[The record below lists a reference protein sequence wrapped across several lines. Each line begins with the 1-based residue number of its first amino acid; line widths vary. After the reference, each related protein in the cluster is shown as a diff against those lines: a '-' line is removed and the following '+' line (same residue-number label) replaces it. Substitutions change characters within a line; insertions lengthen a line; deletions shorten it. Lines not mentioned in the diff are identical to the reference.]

1 MASGLKSLLFVAALG
16 AAASALA
23 QGTAGDTELR
33 SMTVSAM
40 KDPVSKSYRRMV
52 NGMDLFEQKRA
63 MAPAATL
70 RYRLLPRQRD
80 TKMDG
85 IALNVLGET
94 VAIPVRVARDG
105 SFELERDA
113 KAVQED
119 AWVMPNRKVASMT
132 WRTEIRTPGLPP
144 DARRLGDLRL
154 ECEVGMEADLVSN
167 QRGLLSNPM
176 RRRMGYCTENPA
188 RYLYFSERPLFG
200 VTLVSGSRSESLP
213 VDELYAASTRSP
225 LSADELA
232 ACDCEVMLERTYY
245 LPLGDR
251 SWPDDTLV
259 QFEYMEAGEKSAH
272 AGRSRAEMLAAFGTP
287 ATVRF
292 DNGHEVW
299 LFRGKETKNPKDRNE
314 LVLLFDPSGAVL
326 KSRLRFG
333 S

>member
-1 MASGLKSLLFVAALG
+1 MRFCILILLFASLPALG
-16 AAASALA
+16 
-23 QGTAGDTELR
+23 QDTVLR
-33 SMTVSAM
+33 PMTVSAM

-52 NGMDLFEQKRA
+52 DGMDLFEQKRA

-80 TKMDG
+80 TKMEG

-94 VAIPVRVARDG
+94 VAIPVRVSRDG

-113 KAVQED
+113 KAAHED
-119 AWVMPNRKVASMT
+119 ALVMPNRKVASMT

-144 DARRLGDLRL
+144 DTRRLGDLRL

-167 QRGLLSNPM
+167 NRGLFSNPM
-176 RRRMGYCTENPA
+176 RRRMGYCNENPA

-200 VTLVSGSRSESLP
+200 VTLVAGARSESLP
-213 VDELYAASTRSP
+213 VDELYAGSTWRP
-225 LSADELA
+225 LSRDELA
-232 ACDCEVMLERTYY
+232 VCDCEVMLERTFY

-259 QFEYMEAGEKSAH
+259 HFEYMEGGEKSAH
-272 AGRSRAEMLAAFGTP
+272 AGKSKQDLLAAFGTP

-292 DNGHEVW
+292 DNGYEVW
-299 LFRGKETKNPKDRNE
+299 VFRGKETKNPKDRSE
-314 LVLLFDPSGAVL
+314 LVALIDPAGTVA
-326 KSRLRFG
+326 KTRLRG
-333 S
+333 GGAM

>member
-16 AAASALA
+16 APAAVLA
-23 QGTAGDTELR
+23 QDTELR

-52 NGMDLFEQKRA
+52 DGMDLFEQKRS

-80 TKMDG
+80 TKMEG

-94 VAIPVRVARDG
+94 VAIPVRVSRDG

-113 KAVQED
+113 KAAQED

-144 DARRLGDLRL
+144 DTRRLGDLRL

-167 QRGLLSNPM
+167 QRGLFSNPM

-200 VTLVSGSRSESLP
+200 VTLVSGARSESLP
-213 VDELYAASTRSP
+213 VDELYAGSTWRP
-225 LSADELA
+225 LSRDELA
-232 ACDCEVMLERTYY
+232 VCDCEVMLERTYY

-259 QFEYMEAGEKSAH
+259 QFEYMEGGDPSPHTGKSKADM
-272 AGRSRAEMLAAFGTP
+272 RAAFGTP
-287 ATVRF
+287 TTVRF
-292 DNGHEVW
+292 DNGYEVW

-314 LVLLFDPSGAVL
+314 LVLLFDAAGAVV
-326 KSRLRFG
+326 KSRLRIA

>member
-1 MASGLKSLLFVAALG
+1 
-16 AAASALA
+16 
-23 QGTAGDTELR
+23 
-33 SMTVSAM
+33 
-40 KDPVSKSYRRMV
+40 
-52 NGMDLFEQKRA
+52 MDLFEQKRA

-113 KAVQED
+113 KAIQED
-119 AWVMPNRKVASMT
+119 AWVIPNRKVASMT

-144 DARRLGDLRL
+144 DTRRLGDLRL

-167 QRGLLSNPM
+167 QRSFLSNPT

-200 VTLVSGSRSESLP
+200 VTLVHGSRSETLP
-213 VDELYAASTRSP
+213 VDELYAGSIRRP
-225 LSADELA
+225 LSAGELA
-232 ACDCEVMLERTYY
+232 VCDCEVLLERTFY

-259 QFEYMEAGEKSAH
+259 HFDYMEGGEKSAH
-272 AGRSRAEMLAAFGTP
+272 AGKSKQDMLAAFGTP
-287 ATVRF
+287 ASARF
-292 DNGHEVW
+292 DNGYEVW
-299 LFRGKETKNPKDRNE
+299 VFRGKETKDPKDRNE
-314 LVLLFDPSGAVL
+314 LVLLLDPSGTIV
-326 KSRLRFG
+326 KSRLRIG

>member
-16 AAASALA
+16 APAPVLA
-23 QGTAGDTELR
+23 QDTELR

-52 NGMDLFEQKRA
+52 DGMDLFEQKRS

-80 TKMDG
+80 TKMEG

-94 VAIPVRVARDG
+94 VAIPVRVSRDG

-113 KAVQED
+113 KAAQED

-144 DARRLGDLRL
+144 DTRRLGDLRL

-167 QRGLLSNPM
+167 QRGLFSNPM

-200 VTLVSGSRSESLP
+200 VTLVSGARSESLP
-213 VDELYAASTRSP
+213 VDELYAGSTWRP
-225 LSADELA
+225 LSRDELA
-232 ACDCEVMLERTYY
+232 VCDCEVMLERTYY

-259 QFEYMEAGEKSAH
+259 QFEYMEGGDPSPHTGKSKADM
-272 AGRSRAEMLAAFGTP
+272 RAAFGTP
-287 ATVRF
+287 TTVRF
-292 DNGHEVW
+292 DNGYEVW
-299 LFRGKETKNPKDRNE
+299 LFRGKETKNPNDRNE
-314 LVLLFDPSGAVL
+314 LVLLFDAAGAVV
-326 KSRLRFG
+326 KSRLRIA

>member
-1 MASGLKSLLFVAALG
+1 MRVCILILLFTSLPALG
-16 AAASALA
+16 
-23 QGTAGDTELR
+23 QDTELR
-33 SMTVSAM
+33 PMTVSAM

-52 NGMDLFEQKRA
+52 DGMDLFEQKRA

-70 RYRLLPRQRD
+70 RYRLLPRQRE
-80 TKMDG
+80 TKMEG

-94 VAIPVRVARDG
+94 VAIPVRVSRDG

-113 KAVQED
+113 KAAQED

-144 DARRLGDLRL
+144 DTRRLGDLRL

-167 QRGLLSNPM
+167 SRGFLSNPM
-176 RRRMGYCTENPA
+176 RRRMGYCNENPA

-200 VTLVSGSRSESLP
+200 VTLVAGTRSESLP
-213 VDELYAASTRSP
+213 VDELYAGSTWRP
-225 LSADELA
+225 LSREELA

-259 QFEYMEAGEKSAH
+259 HFEYMEGGDKSAH
-272 AGRSRAEMLAAFGTP
+272 AGKSRQEMLAAFGTP
-287 ATVRF
+287 VAVRF
-292 DNGHEVW
+292 DNGYEVW
-299 LFRGKETKNPKDRNE
+299 VIRGKETKNARDRSE
-314 LVLLFDPSGAVL
+314 LVLLFDPSGAVV
-326 KSRLRFG
+326 KSRLRAG
-333 S
+333 SDR